1 MDLMRAYTV
10 FVRYNVLMIHEVG
23 VDVSVV
29 VLFDV
34 LTAKVTPWRFKW
46 NNREYTI
53 RQITLQYPVRNGRVL
68 HHMFEV
74 YDGKQHFQLDF
85 NTETLKWRI
94 NKTDDGFPS

>member
-1 MDLMRAYTV
+1 
-10 FVRYNVLMIHEVG
+10 MIHEVET
-23 VDVSVV
+23 DVSMV

-34 LTAKVTPWRFKW
+34 LTNTVTPWRFKW

-53 RQITLQYPVRNGRVL
+53 KKITMQYPVRHGREL
-68 HHMFEV
+68 HHMFET

-94 NKTDDGFPS
+94 RKSDDGFPS